1 MEIKEKEFMDTL
13 YRRYYRSLIKDV
25 YNLID
30 NKSDVSDIVNM
41 AFEWCMR
48 NYPTGRATYKT
59 MHRHLKGVCIHVAN
73 QMNKNQKQLM
83 EKLAFATIVDKSPEE
98 LVMSTEKAN
107 DIIKIINRMSPRYRD
122 VLLLYIVYGLK
133 PYEIAKRLSIKPNTA
148 TKRLTR
154 GRQKLACL
162 LADKGYII

>member
-1 MEIKEKEFMDTL
+1 MEVKDKEFMDTL

-48 NYPTGRATYKT
+48 NYPTGRTTYKT
-59 MHRHLKGVCIHVAN
+59 MHRHLKGVCVHVAN
-73 QMNKNQKQLM
+73 QMNKNQNQLM
-83 EKLAFATIVDKSPEE
+83 KKHAFATIVDKSPEE
-98 LVMSTEKAN
+98 LVMSAEKAN
-107 DIIKIINRMSPRYRD
+107 DIIKIISSMHPRYGD
-122 VLLLYIVYGLK
+122 VLLLSIVHGLK

-148 TKRLTR
+148 TKRLAR
-154 GRQKLACL
+154 GRKKLEAL
-162 LADKGYII
+162 LTSKGYDI